1 MARDFSA
8 GQEHNPGV
16 AAKGAALGALF
27 TAHDVRPATQDHPYT
42 IIEAKPGQPVVVPAS
57 GLLEGADY
65 VRSGP
70 DLILIGEDGTRILV
84 RDYFATDDPSDLIGS
99 NGAVIEGDLAIR
111 LAGSMA
117 PGDYAQAKAGLAG
130 QSIGRADTLSGSV
143 QVIHADGTK
152 GVLNKGDAV
161 FQGDILQTPKGASV
175 GLVFMD
181 GTTLALGGNGRLV
194 LDQMV
199 YDPSTHTGKSAFSLV
214 QGTFSFVSGEIAKS
228 APDAASLKT
237 PVATIGI
244 RGTMVAGGYTPET
257 GLTTALLPETGGTG
271 EIIVTN
277 SAGTQILNQPSTALL
292 TVNFFTPPSNVVS
305 VNNSQIAN
313 SFHEVLQQTAN
324 ISSNNNASTSAQQ
337 ILNQGSPA
345 AGAGQPTTTNGGPQ
359 TGAGP
364 ATGPAAGQ
372 APATVEGVLQGTAQQ
387 TQNAGFAQ
395 AAQQAINQALQQ
407 GTSIDQAVTAAIQA
421 QQAYNQAVSQ
431 GATAQQA
438 LNAAGLAAQRT
449 GVLGATPFVNVPVTN
464 TGPAN
469 DPNAQT
475 GPTSQSGSGL
485 NDVIRV
491 TLNSAQQGNSSSGT
505 STSSGTTGS
514 TEASSTGGTSTNST
528 FIQTVLTEQTTT
540 TSSSNNETNT
550 TGGTT
555 TSSSPTTVSL
565 SGRAIDGY
573 ISGATVF
580 LDADNDG
587 ALDSGEIWTTTD
599 SQGNY
604 TLASTNTSA
613 PIVLFGGTDISTNQA
628 LVGTLKAPAGS
639 TVVTPLTTM
648 MQSMMASGLS
658 EASAQSQIATML
670 GISSLPDLND
680 FDPVAQ
686 SSSGNSSAVTQAAQ
700 VMKAAIQVQNM
711 VTTMSAL
718 MVGAG
723 GVTSAA
729 ATAAI
734 FQALASQATSA
745 SGAVDFSN
753 SSNVSSLIDSV
764 ASNLSLTGDADLAAA
779 KATVA
784 SVIANVTS
792 AVNTAFNADPSGGTD
807 LLASLANVATVAQG
821 SATTAI
827 QNAFTSGDL
836 SGSLTS
842 LGSDFSGAN
851 LTNAIASAS
860 SGLIGSSG
868 NDTLT
873 GTGGNDVISGLGGND
888 TLAGLGGDDSLS
900 GGEGTDTATF
910 AAAGSGIT
918 LSLETGSVTGGA
930 GNDSLSGIEIV
941 IGSDHADT
949 LTGGSGT
956 DSLYGGGGN
965 DTLISGSGNEYLDGG
980 SGTDTVYFSSQN
992 EIGVTVN
999 LLTGSAS
1006 GGWGN
1011 DTLANFE
1018 IVSGTGL
1025 DDSITGSSGDDTLYG
1040 NGGDDTLAG
1049 GLGNDLLS
1057 GGEGTDM
1064 ASYASAGGAVTVN
1077 LTYGSV
1083 TGAAGTDSLSGVEI
1097 VLGGDYNDVMTGGS
1111 GSDSLL
1117 GGSGN
1122 DTFYSGSGNNY
1133 FDGGAGTDTLSF
1145 ASLGSAVTL
1154 TLSSN
1159 SATAASI
1166 GLDTVTNIE
1175 NFIGSDYGDTMLG
1188 GTGNDSFSGGLGNDS
1203 FAGGTGND
1211 VIDGGAGTDCI
1222 TYASAAAAVTVS
1234 LATGVATGEGTD
1246 TLSNIEKVTGSAYN
1260 DKLTGSSGNDALE
1273 GGGGNDTLTGGL
1285 GVDSLSGGDGDD
1297 IIYGDSSSAITGTN
1311 GNLVNGLGGSAGFG
1325 ENSLDRGDDSS
1336 NALVNITSIFGASGI
1351 TYFGDSYTSLG
1362 VNTNGHVT
1370 FGDTYSTYNPNSLPL
1385 SSASLPAIFA
1395 AFFNDV
1401 DTRSGTL
1408 TATAGGNSTGS
1419 NLVWYDLDTT
1429 NGIFT
1434 VTWDDVGYYSYGTDA
1449 LNAFQ
1454 MQIYDMGGSGDFDL
1468 VFRYEDINYTYSNI
1482 ARAGWSDGDGGDNH
1496 FELPASH
1503 SSSMLT
1509 VDTDLGNTGIA
1520 GLWTW
1525 SFRNGVLSSSGDAV
1539 SGSGGGSDGGDDS
1552 LSGGGGNDVLYGGA
1566 GNDSLDGSVGNDTL
1580 YGGNGNDTLLG
1591 GGGSD
1596 KLYGEAGNDVLVYQ
1610 SDALTISGGA
1620 GNDTLLFSGASL
1632 DLNLSSTSISFS
1644 DFEKIDI
1651 TGSGNNTLRL
1661 TGANLLSLAEDSNGL
1676 LSGLD
1681 YGEAL
1686 IIDGNAGD
1694 TLVLNDIGWSQPS
1707 SITIG
1712 GDSYSVYTSNSYG
1725 ESATLLVDTSITVAS
1740 GLQG

>member
-1 MARDFSA
+1 MARDSSA
-8 GQEHNPGV
+8 GQEHNSDM
-16 AAKGAALGALF
+16 AAKVALSALF
-27 TAHDVRPATQDHPYT
+27 PAHDVRPATQDLPY
-42 IIEAKPGQPVVVPAS
+42 IIVEAKPGQPVVVPAS

-84 RDYFATDDPSDLIGS
+84 RDYFATDDPSDLIGD
-99 NGAVIEGDLAIR
+99 NGAVIDGDLAIR

-117 PGDYAQAKAGLAG
+117 PGDYAQAKAGVAG

-143 QVIHADGTK
+143 QVVHADGTR
-152 GVLNKGDAV
+152 GMLNKGDAV

-257 GLTTALLPETGGTG
+257 GLSTALLQETGGTG
-271 EIIVTN
+271 EITVTN
-277 SAGTQILNQPSTALL
+277 SAGTQVLNQPSTALL
-292 TVNFFTPPSNVVS
+292 TVNFFTAPSNVIS
-305 VNNSQIAN
+305 VNNSQITN
-313 SFHEVLQQTAN
+313 SYSEVLHQTAN
-324 ISSNNNASTSAQQ
+324 ISSNNNASSSAQQ
-337 ILNQGSPA
+337 ILNQGGPA
-345 AGAGQPTTTNGGPQ
+345 TGTGPQ
-359 TGAGP
+359 TGA
-364 ATGPAAGQ
+364 GPAAGQ
-372 APATVEGVLQGTAQQ
+372 APATVEGALQVSAPQM
-387 TQNAGFAQ
+387 QNTGFAQ

-407 GTSIDQAVTAAIQA
+407 GTSIDQAVTAAVQA
-421 QQAYNQAVSQ
+421 QQAYNQAVNQ
-431 GATAQQA
+431 GASAQQA
-438 LNAAGLAAQRT
+438 LNAAGLAAQQT

-469 DPNAQT
+469 ANDPNAPV
-475 GPTSQSGSGL
+475 GPTSQTGNGL
-485 NDVIRV
+485 GDVIRV
-491 TLNSAQQGNSSSGT
+491 TLNSAQQGSSSTGSTTSSGT
-505 STSSGTTGS
+505 SGTTETS
-514 TEASSTGGTSTNST
+514 TTSGSSTNTSYV
-528 FIQTVLTEQTTT
+528 QTGQTGQTTA
-540 TSSSNNETNT
+540 SSSNNDTN
-550 TGGTT
+550 
-555 TSSSPTTVSL
+555 TSSSSTTNSAPTTVSL

-587 ALDSGEIWTTTD
+587 TLDSGEIWTTTD

-604 TLASTNTSA
+604 TLASTNTNV

-670 GISSLPDLND
+670 GISSLPDLNS
-680 FDPVAQ
+680 FDPVAI
-686 SSSGNSSAVTQAAQ
+686 SSSGSSSEVTQAAQ

-723 GVTSAA
+723 GVTAAA

-745 SGAVDFSN
+745 VGSVDFSQ

-764 ASNLSLTGDADLAAA
+764 ASNLSLTGDADLVAA

-792 AVNTAFNADPSGGTD
+792 AVNTAFNADPTGGAD

-821 SATTAI
+821 SATSAI

-836 SGSLTS
+836 SSSLTS
-842 LGSDFSGAN
+842 LNSDFSGAN
-851 LTNAIASAS
+851 LTNAISSAS

-888 TLAGLGGDDSLS
+888 TLAGLAGDDSLI

-910 AAAGSGIT
+910 AAAGAGIT
-918 LSLETGSVTGGA
+918 LSLESGSVTGGA

-941 IGSDHADT
+941 IGSDHDDT
-949 LTGGSGT
+949 LTGGSGA

-965 DTLISGSGNEYLDGG
+965 DTLISGEGNEYLDGG
-980 SGTDTVYFSSQN
+980 SGTDTVYFSSQK
-992 EIGVTVN
+992 EVGVTVN
-999 LLTGSAS
+999 LLTGSAT
-1006 GGWGN
+1006 GAWGN

-1025 DDSITGSSGDDTLYG
+1025 DDSITGSSGNDTLYG

-1049 GLGNDLLS
+1049 GLGNDLLA
-1057 GGEGTDM
+1057 GGEGTDI
-1064 ASYASAGGAVTVN
+1064 ATYASASGAVTVN
-1077 LTYGSV
+1077 LSFGSV
-1083 TGAAGTDSLSGVEI
+1083 TGSAGTDSLSGIEI
-1097 VLGGDYNDVMTGGS
+1097 VLGSGYNDIMTGGY
-1111 GSDSLL
+1111 DAASLL
-1117 GGSGN
+1117 GGLGN
-1122 DTFYSGSGNNY
+1122 DSFYSGSGNDY
-1133 FDGGAGTDTLSF
+1133 FDGGDGTDTLSF

-1154 TLSSN
+1154 TLSNN

-1175 NFIGSDYGDTMLG
+1175 NFIGTGYGDTMLG
-1188 GTGNDSFSGGLGNDS
+1188 GTGNDSLSGGLGNDS

-1211 VIDGGAGTDCI
+1211 VIDGGDGTDAI
-1222 TYASAAAAVTVS
+1222 TYASAASAVTVS
-1234 LATGVATGEGTD
+1234 LATGTATGEGTD
-1246 TLSNIEKVTGSAYN
+1246 TLSSIEKVTGSVYN
-1260 DKLTGSSGNDALE
+1260 DKITGSSANDALE
-1273 GGGGNDTLTGGL
+1273 GGGGNDTLSGGL
-1285 GVDSLSGGDGDD
+1285 GNDSLSGGDGDD
-1297 IIYGDSSSAITGTN
+1297 ILYGDNSSAITGTN
-1311 GNLVNGLGGSAGFG
+1311 GTLVNGLGGSAGFG
-1325 ENSLDRGDDSS
+1325 ENSLDRGDDST
-1336 NALVNITSIFGASGI
+1336 NDLVNITSIFGAGGI
-1351 TYFGDSYTSLG
+1351 TYFGDSYTQLG

-1370 FGDTYSTYNPNSLPL
+1370 LGTTYTTYNPGSLPMN
-1385 SSASLPAIFA
+1385 SASLPAIFA

-1401 DTRSGTL
+1401 DTGGGVV
-1408 TATAGGNSTGS
+1408 TATPGGNSTGS

-1434 VTWDDVGYYSYGTDA
+1434 VTWDDVGYYPSHIDA
-1449 LNAFQ
+1449 LNSFQ
-1454 MQIYDMGGSGDFDL
+1454 MQIYDMGDSGDFDI
-1468 VFRYEDINYTYSNI
+1468 VFRYEDINYTYNNI
-1482 ARAGWSDGDGGDNH
+1482 ARAGWSDGDGGGNNY
-1496 FELPASH
+1496 ELPASH

-1509 VDTDLGNTGIA
+1509 IDTDLGNTGLA

-1525 SFRNGVLSSSGDAV
+1525 SFRGGVLSSSGDAV
-1539 SGSGGGSDGGDDS
+1539 SGGGGGSDGGDDS
-1552 LSGGGGNDVLYGGA
+1552 LSGGGGNDILYGGA

-1591 GGGSD
+1591 GGGTD
-1596 KLYGEAGNDVLVYQ
+1596 KLYGEAGNDVLTYQ
-1610 SDALTISGGA
+1610 SDALTLSGGA

-1632 DLNLSSTSISFS
+1632 NLNLSSTSISFS

-1651 TGSGNNTLRL
+1651 TGSGDNTLRL
-1661 TGANLLSLAEDSNGL
+1661 TGANLLGLAEDSNGL
-1676 LSGLD
+1676 LSGLG

-1686 IIDGNAGD
+1686 VIAGDSGD
-1694 TLVLNDIGWSQPS
+1694 TLILNDIGWSQS
-1707 SITIG
+1707 QATVSLSG
-1712 GDSYSVYTSNSYG
+1712 ESYSVYTSNSYG
-1725 ESATLLVDTSITVAS
+1725 ESATLLVDTNISVTS
-1740 GLQG
+1740 GVS

>member
-1 MARDFSA
+1 MARQSSA
-8 GQEHNPGV
+8 GQEHNPSV
-16 AAKGAALGALF
+16 AERGAEFSALF
-27 TAHDVRPATQDHPYT
+27 NAHEVRPATQDLPYI

-70 DLILIGEDGTRILV
+70 DLILIGEDGTRIVV
-84 RDYFATDDPSDLIGS
+84 RDYFATDDPSDLIGD
-99 NGAVIEGDLAIR
+99 NGAIIDGDLAGR

-143 QVIHADGTK
+143 QVVHADGTR
-152 GVLNKGDAV
+152 GALHKGDAV

-257 GLTTALLPETGGTG
+257 GLTTALLQETGGTG
-271 EIIVTN
+271 EITITN
-277 SAGTQILNQPSTALL
+277 SAGTQVLNQPSTALL
-292 TVNFFTPPSNVVS
+292 TVNFFTPPSNVIS
-305 VNNSQIAN
+305 VNNNQITN
-313 SFHEVLQQTAN
+313 SYSEVLQQTAN
-324 ISSNNNASTSAQQ
+324 ITSNSNASTSAQQ
-337 ILNQGSPA
+337 ILNQGAPA
-345 AGAGQPTTTNGGPQ
+345 PGTGPQ

-364 ATGPAAGQ
+364 AGGQ
-372 APATVEGVLQGTAQQ
+372 APATVEGALQSSAPQ
-387 TQNAGFAQ
+387 TQNTGFAQ
-395 AAQQAINQALQQ
+395 AAQQAINLALQQ

-421 QQAYNQAVSQ
+421 QQAYNQAVNQ
-431 GATAQQA
+431 GASAQQA
-438 LNAAGLAAQRT
+438 LTAAGLAAQQT
-449 GVLGATPFVNVPVTN
+449 GVLGATPFVNFPVTN
-464 TGPAN
+464 GNSSSTNQPAGS
-469 DPNAQT
+469 DPNAPAETTPQT
-475 GPTSQSGSGL
+475 DSGSG
-485 NDVIRV
+485 DVIRV
-491 TLNSAQQGNSSSGT
+491 TLSSADQGNST
-505 STSSGTTGS
+505 STSSTSSGSSGTTDGSTTGS
-514 TEASSTGGTSTNST
+514 GSSTNSNYL
-528 FIQTVLTEQTTT
+528 QTGQTEET
-540 TSSSNNETNT
+540 TSSSNNDTNAT
-550 TGGTT
+550 SSTT
-555 TSSSPTTVSL
+555 TSSAPTTVSL

-604 TLASTNTSA
+604 TLSSTDTSA

-648 MQSMMASGLS
+648 MQSMMAGGLS

-670 GISSLPDLND
+670 GISSLPDLNS
-680 FDPVAQ
+680 FDPVAT
-686 SSSGNSSAVTQAAQ
+686 SSSGSGSEVAQAAQ

-723 GVTSAA
+723 GVTAAA

-745 SGAVDFSN
+745 SGSVDFSQ

-784 SVIANVTS
+784 TVIANVTS
-792 AVNTAFNADPSGGTD
+792 AVNTAFNADPTGGAD
-807 LLASLANVATVAQG
+807 LLTSLANVATVAQG
-821 SATTAI
+821 SATSAI

-836 SGSLTS
+836 SSSLSS
-842 LGSDFSGAN
+842 LNSDFSGAN
-851 LTNAIASAS
+851 LTNAISSAS

-888 TLAGLGGDDSLS
+888 TLAGLAGDDSLT

-910 AAAGSGIT
+910 AAAGAGIT
-918 LSLETGSVTGGA
+918 VSLESGSATGGA
-930 GNDSLSGIEIV
+930 GSDSLSGIEIV

-949 LTGGSGT
+949 LTGGSGA

-965 DTLISGSGNEYLDGG
+965 DTLISGDGNEYLDGG
-980 SGTDTVYFSSQN
+980 SGIDTAYFGSDN
-992 EIGVTVN
+992 ESPVTVN

-1006 GGWGN
+1006 GAWGN

-1025 DDSITGSSGDDTLYG
+1025 NDSITGSSGNDTLYG
-1040 NGGDDTLAG
+1040 NGGDDTLSG
-1049 GLGNDLLS
+1049 GLGNDLLV
-1057 GGEGTDM
+1057 GGDDTDTVT
-1064 ASYASAGGAVTVN
+1064 YASASGAVTVN
-1077 LTYGSV
+1077 LSYGSV
-1083 TGAAGTDSLSGVEI
+1083 TGAAGTDSLSGIEV
-1097 VLGGDYNDVMTGGS
+1097 VLGSGYNDVMTGGS

-1175 NFIGSDYGDTMLG
+1175 NYIGTGYGDTMLG
-1188 GTGNDSFSGGLGNDS
+1188 GAGNDTLSGGLGNDS
-1203 FAGGTGND
+1203 FAGGAGND
-1211 VIDGGAGTDCI
+1211 IIDGGDGTDAI

-1234 LATGVATGEGTD
+1234 LATGSATGEGTD
-1246 TLSNIEKVTGSAYN
+1246 TLSNIEKVTGSVYN
-1260 DKLTGSSGNDALE
+1260 DKITGSSGDDTLYGN
-1273 GGGGNDTLTGGL
+1273 GGNDTLTGGL
-1285 GVDSLSGGDGDD
+1285 GNDSLTGGDGDD
-1297 IIYGDSSSAITGTN
+1297 ILYGDSSSAITGTN
-1311 GNLVNGLGGSAGFG
+1311 GTLVNGLGGSAGFG
-1325 ENSLDRGDDSS
+1325 ENSLERGDDSS
-1336 NALVNITSIFGASGI
+1336 NALVNITSIFGAGGI
-1351 TYFGDSYTSLG
+1351 TYFGDSYTQLG

-1370 FGDTYSTYNPNSLPL
+1370 FGETYSTYNPNSLPL

-1401 DTRSGTL
+1401 DTRSGAL

-1419 NLVWYDLDTT
+1419 NLVWYDLDVT

-1468 VFRYEDINYTYSNI
+1468 VFRYESINYTYDNI
-1482 ARAGWSDGDGGDNH
+1482 ARAGWSDGDGGGDNY
-1496 FELPASH
+1496 ELPASH

-1509 VDTDLGNTGIA
+1509 IDTDLGNTGLA

-1610 SDALTISGGA
+1610 SDALTLSGGA

-1661 TGANLLSLAEDSNGL
+1661 TGANMLGLAEDSNGL
-1676 LSGLD
+1676 LSGLG

-1686 IIDGNAGD
+1686 VIAGNSGD
-1694 TLVLNDIGWSQPS
+1694 TLILNDLGWSQS
-1707 SITIG
+1707 QSTVSLG
-1712 GDSYSVYTSNSYG
+1712 GEGYSVYTSNSYG
-1725 ESATLLVDTSITVAS
+1725 ESATLLVDTNISVTS
-1740 GLQG
+1740 GLS

>member
-1 MARDFSA
+1 MARQSSA
-8 GQEHNPGV
+8 GQEHNPSV
-16 AAKGAALGALF
+16 AERGAEFSALF
-27 TAHDVRPATQDHPYT
+27 NAREVRPATQDLPYI

-84 RDYFATDDPSDLIGS
+84 RDYFATDDPSDLIGD
-99 NGAVIEGDLAIR
+99 NGAIIDGDLAGR

-143 QVIHADGTK
+143 QVVHADGTK
-152 GVLNKGDAV
+152 GALHKGDAV

-175 GLVFMD
+175 GLFFMD

-257 GLTTALLPETGGTG
+257 GLTTALLQESGGTG
-271 EIIVTN
+271 EITITN
-277 SAGTQILNQPSTALL
+277 SAGTQVLNQPSTALL
-292 TVNFFTPPSNVVS
+292 TVNFFTPPSNVIS
-305 VNNSQIAN
+305 VNNNQIAN
-313 SFHEVLQQTAN
+313 SYSEVLQQTAN
-324 ISSNNNASTSAQQ
+324 ITSNSNASTSAQQ
-337 ILNQGSPA
+337 ILNQGAPA
-345 AGAGQPTTTNGGPQ
+345 PGTGPQ

-364 ATGPAAGQ
+364 AGGQ
-372 APATVEGVLQGTAQQ
+372 APATVEGALQSSAPQ
-387 TQNAGFAQ
+387 TQNTGFAQ

-407 GTSIDQAVTAAIQA
+407 GTSIDQAVTAPIQA
-421 QQAYNQAVSQ
+421 QQAYNQAVNQ

-449 GVLGATPFVNVPVTN
+449 GVLGATPFVNAPVSN
-464 TGPAN
+464 TGPANAN

-475 GPTSQSGSGL
+475 GQTSQSGSGSG
-485 NDVIRV
+485 DVIRV
-491 TLNSAQQGNSSSGT
+491 TLSSAEQGNST
-505 STSSGTTGS
+505 STSSTSSGSSGTTETTTTSGS
-514 TEASSTGGTSTNST
+514 SANSNYL
-528 FIQTVLTEQTTT
+528 QTDQTEQTT
-540 TSSSNNETNT
+540 TSSSNNDTNV
-550 TGGTT
+550 
-555 TSSSPTTVSL
+555 TSSSTTSPAPTTVSL

-604 TLASTNTSA
+604 TLSSTDTSA

-648 MQSMMASGLS
+648 MQSMMAGGLS

-670 GISSLPDLND
+670 GISSLPDLNS
-680 FDPVAQ
+680 FDPVAT
-686 SSSGNSSAVTQAAQ
+686 SSSGSSSEVTQAAQ

-723 GVTSAA
+723 GVTAAA

-745 SGAVDFSN
+745 SGSVDFSQ

-784 SVIANVTS
+784 TVIANVTS
-792 AVNTAFNADPSGGTD
+792 AVNTAFNADPTGGAD

-821 SATTAI
+821 SATSAI

-836 SGSLTS
+836 SSSLSS
-842 LGSDFSGAN
+842 LNSDFSGAN
-851 LTNAIASAS
+851 LTNAISSAS

-888 TLAGLGGDDSLS
+888 TLAGLAGDDSLT

-910 AAAGSGIT
+910 AAAGAGIT
-918 LSLETGSVTGGA
+918 VSLESGLATGGA
-930 GNDSLSGIEIV
+930 GSDSLSGIEIV
-941 IGSDHADT
+941 IGSDHD
-949 LTGGSGT
+949 
-956 DSLYGGGGN
+956 
-965 DTLISGSGNEYLDGG
+965 
-980 SGTDTVYFSSQN
+980 
-992 EIGVTVN
+992 
-999 LLTGSAS
+999 
-1006 GGWGN
+1006 
-1011 DTLANFE
+1011 
-1018 IVSGTGL
+1018 
-1025 DDSITGSSGDDTLYG
+1025 
-1040 NGGDDTLAG
+1040 
-1049 GLGNDLLS
+1049 
-1057 GGEGTDM
+1057 
-1064 ASYASAGGAVTVN
+1064 
-1077 LTYGSV
+1077 
-1083 TGAAGTDSLSGVEI
+1083 
-1097 VLGGDYNDVMTGGS
+1097 
-1111 GSDSLL
+1111 
-1117 GGSGN
+1117 
-1122 DTFYSGSGNNY
+1122 
-1133 FDGGAGTDTLSF
+1133 
-1145 ASLGSAVTL
+1145 
-1154 TLSSN
+1154 
-1159 SATAASI
+1159 
-1166 GLDTVTNIE
+1166 
-1175 NFIGSDYGDTMLG
+1175 DTMLG

-1203 FAGGTGND
+1203 FAGGSGND
-1211 VIDGGAGTDCI
+1211 VIDGGGGTDCI
-1222 TYASAAAAVTVS
+1222 TYVSSASAVTVS
-1234 LATGVATGEGTD
+1234 LATGTATGEGTD
-1246 TLSNIEKVTGSAYN
+1246 TLSSIEKVTGSVYN
-1260 DKLTGSSGNDALE
+1260 DKITGSSGNDALE

-1285 GVDSLSGGDGDD
+1285 GNDSLAGGDGDD
-1297 IIYGDSSSAITGTN
+1297 ILYGDSSSAITGTN

-1325 ENSLDRGDDSS
+1325 ENSLDRGDDST
-1336 NALVNITSIFGASGI
+1336 NDLVNITSIFGAGGI
-1351 TYFGDSYTSLG
+1351 TYFGDSYTQLG

-1370 FGDTYSTYNPNSLPL
+1370 FGSTYSTYNPGSLPMN
-1385 SSASLPAIFA
+1385 SASLPAVFA

-1401 DTRSGTL
+1401 DTGGGTV

-1434 VTWDDVGYYSYGTDA
+1434 VTWDDVGYYPSHTDS

-1454 MQIYDMGGSGDFDL
+1454 LQIYDRGDSGDFDL
-1468 VFRYEDINYTYSNI
+1468 VFRYEDINYTYNNI
-1482 ARAGWSDGDGGDNH
+1482 ARAGWSDGDGGGNNY
-1496 FELPASH
+1496 ELPASH

-1509 VDTDLGNTGIA
+1509 IDTDLGNTGIA

-1525 SFRNGVLSSSGDAV
+1525 SFRGGVLSSSGDAV

-1566 GNDSLDGSVGNDTL
+1566 GNDSLDGGVGNDTL

-1610 SDALTISGGA
+1610 SDALTLSGGA

-1644 DFEKIDI
+1644 DFERIDI

-1661 TGANLLSLAEDSNGL
+1661 TGSNLLGLAEDSNGL

-1694 TLVLNDIGWSQPS
+1694 TLILNDLGWSQS
-1707 SITIG
+1707 QSTVSLG
-1712 GDSYSVYTSNSYG
+1712 GEGYSVYTSNSYG
-1725 ESATLLVDTSITVAS
+1725 ESATLLVDTSITVIS
-1740 GLQG
+1740 VLQE